1 MEKFLRVG
9 MVSSAFGLAKG
20 HPKLALEQ
28 PALYAGKLE
37 VDDQQRLVEFERD
50 LPTFAQIG
58 CHFKLIFH

>member
-1 MEKFLRVG
+1 